1 MWFIVFKYLP
11 TSQVIDDSAQKCLG
25 IVDLSVQGWLRN
37 ILQCG
42 GEGGL
47 VPRLP
52 LAPQVLVD
60 VAVEVIGEVAS
71 P

>member
-1 MWFIVFKYLP
+1 MVYGFQISA
-11 TSQVIDDSAQKCLG
+11 TSQVIDDSAQKSLG

-37 ILQCG
+37 ILQCA

-52 LAPQVLVD
+52 LAPQVV
-60 VAVEVIGEVAS
+60 VYVTVEVIGEVAS